1 MAESQAH
8 LRNCRSRQNT
18 TNFTLEPKR
27 SRRCCAQTGSSTKK
41 SERIANHHQEDL
53 MSLSPEIASARK
65 PETEISRVW
74 MFKMLRLGF
83 IVSVGSVAATF
94 VWKNYTQVESRQAFV
109 NAEIIDVRNPI
120 AGNLMLDSLQPGQ
133 WLTAGKA
140 IGRVENLR
148 QVAELEIKQQELKS
162 RLQVTQQKQ
171 QGIQQQIRD
180 RRRQLAQFA
189 SEVAAQKQL
198 DGMFAQQQVEA
209 AQSELDRVTVAA
221 QTAKVDRDRAQELL
235 EAGIVPPATAEK
247 DFLRYEQ
254 AQAEEKKAQALL
266 AQAQQRLRAAQAGL
280 QIDGSRTL
288 SYSEIRQREINT
300 EIADLQRQAAQMRV
314 EARTTELELAKL
326 IQQTRLNKVVVISA
340 PTTGAV
346 WSVDA
351 KGGEYLA
358 SSTPVLRVLN
368 CQNRWVDAF
377 FSEDSTKNLTPGMAV
392 QVRLVG
398 GGDRFIPGKIESLR
412 SGSGRVATGY
422 DVAVPPPESTQKQVA
437 VRINLD
443 WSAAPN
449 AVNFC
454 DVGRSAEVRFPKRL
468 TL

>member
-1 MAESQAH
+1 
-8 LRNCRSRQNT
+8 
-18 TNFTLEPKR
+18 
-27 SRRCCAQTGSSTKK
+27 
-41 SERIANHHQEDL
+41 
-53 MSLSPEIASARK
+53 MSVSPETIASARK
-65 PETEISRVW
+65 PETEISRAW

-120 AGNLMLDSLQPGQ
+120 AGNLMLDNLQPGQ

-148 QVAELEIKQQELKS
+148 QVAELEVKQQELKS
-162 RLQVTQQKQ
+162 RLQVNQQKQ
-171 QGIQQQIRD
+171 LGIKQQIAD

-189 SEVAAQKQL
+189 TEVAAQKQL
-198 DGMFAQQQVEA
+198 DAVFAQQQIEA

-221 QTAKVDRDRAQELL
+221 QTAKVDADRAQELL
-235 EAGIVPPATAEK
+235 ETGIVSPATAEK
-247 DFLRYEQ
+247 DFLRHEQ
-254 AQAEEKKAQALL
+254 ARAEVKKAQALL
-266 AQAQQRLRAAQAGL
+266 AQAQQRFRAAQTGL

-288 SYSEIRQREINT
+288 SYSEIRQRELNT
-300 EIADLQRQAAQMRV
+300 EIADLQRQTAQLRV
-314 EARTTELELAKL
+314 EAQTTQLELAKL
-326 IQQTRLNKVVVISA
+326 IQQIRLNKVVVIST

-377 FSEDSTKNLTPGMAV
+377 FSEDSTKNLAPGMAV
-392 QVRLVG
+392 QVRLSG
-398 GGDRFIPGKIESLR
+398 TGDRVLSGRIESLR

-437 VRINLD
+437 VRIEID
-443 WSAAPN
+443 WSKAPN

-454 DVGRSAEVRFPKRL
+454 DVGRSAEVSFPKRL
-468 TL
+468 NLAGLW